1 MSHNVQS
8 IYKRIN
14 KLLLTIP
21 ANQDIKLSE
30 DGPHQTTILNV
41 MSIEEEWIVDPDLRD
56 DITLIQL
63 RPNDKY

>member
-21 ANQDIKLSE
+21 ANQDIKLNE
-30 DGPHQTTILNV
+30 DGPHQTTIFNV

-56 DITLIQL
+56 DRTLIQL